1 MRGHVGPTEAPGFVF
16 DYSKEYRDLVV
27 EMHRGKEHLPRYPN
41 WIQDNLGGEGSR
53 LDVFARYLYPEI
65 RRHCGDLS
73 SKRVL
78 DFGCGTGAS
87 TAVLAAHAKEVVAF
101 DINPEHASIC
111 RKRLEEHRFTE
122 WTRVVS
128 APDFRDVARDVG
140 SFDLVLLEAVL
151 EHIPMSAGALRRDL
165 LRTLFEALEP
175 GGHLFISGTP
185 NRIWPY
191 DFHTTQLW
199 WIPWT
204 PPGSRWAYAR
214 ALRKGR
220 VANNPRGPVFLEEE
234 GAWGITYFEILRSLP
249 QGAFQVVNS
258 LPGHN
263 RHVSYSY
270 RPHYREIFDLL
281 VYSFLTSWTKLP
293 PTVLCPAIENLA
305 IRKVDGSRR
314 SNPPESASGPLRRDL
329 TPRRDADSA
338 QTFANIRDN

>member
-1 MRGHVGPTEAPGFVF
+1 MREREDGAPGFVF
-16 DYSKEYRDLVV
+16 EYYKEFHDLVI
-27 EMHRGKEHLPRYPN
+27 EMHRGREHLPRYSN
-41 WIQDNLGGEGSR
+41 WIHDNLGAEGSR
-53 LDVFARYLYPEI
+53 LDHFSRYLYPEI
-65 RRHCGDLS
+65 RRHCGDLADR
-73 SKRVL
+73 RVL

-87 TAVLAAHAKEVVAF
+87 TAVLASHSREVVAF
-101 DINPEHASIC
+101 DINPQVVGIC
-111 RKRLEEHRFTE
+111 RKRLEEHGLGDR
-122 WTRVVS
+122 TRVIS
-128 APDFRDVARDVG
+128 APDLRSILGDIG
-140 SFDLVLLEAVL
+140 TFDFILLEAVL
-151 EHIPMSAGALRRDL
+151 EHVPISLSGLRGDL
-165 LRTLFEALEP
+165 LRSLFSVLKP

-220 VANNPRGPVFLEEE
+220 VANNPRGPLFLEEE
-234 GAWGITYFEILRSLP
+234 GAWGMTYFEILRSLP
-249 QGAFQVVNS
+249 RGAFQVVNS

-270 RPHYREIFDLL
+270 RPHYREIFDFL

-305 IRKVDGSRR
+305 IRKLDGSRR
-314 SNPPESASGPLRRDL
+314 SNPPESASGNVRGDL
-329 TPRRDADSA
+329 TPRRDADSP